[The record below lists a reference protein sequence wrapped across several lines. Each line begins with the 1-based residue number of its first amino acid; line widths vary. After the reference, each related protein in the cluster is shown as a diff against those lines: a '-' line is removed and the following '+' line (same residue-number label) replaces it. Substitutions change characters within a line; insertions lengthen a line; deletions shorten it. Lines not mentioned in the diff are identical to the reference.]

1 VESWWHLVLR
11 RNSERN
17 HSQHMVLARS
27 KEIPDAI
34 AVSGL
39 VASLRSKRFML
50 EIGDG
55 SYVMYQILRGF
66 LRF

>member
-1 VESWWHLVLR
+1 
-11 RNSERN
+11 
-17 HSQHMVLARS
+17 MVLARS